1 MQKYDKY
8 QATWKG
14 NMAKCSKYHAKCKVT
29 MPKCSKYHAKWQVLV
44 PNCCKHKA
52 NGTGKKNQT
61 NPKPEGKK
69 QKLSYTQCLAHQRIN
84 MVQSNLNQRDWNTL
98 MRFKQNRTNRKH
110 AQTRSQKQQV
120 LWECGYPW
128 GGLDVR
134 KFTFSTKCWVSF
146 LKFHVFWQNMLLY
159 KMHIIHSFKKWYSF
173 LRYLISSMPF
183 VELHVWP
190 NTACCRLLVA
200 GWHCIL

>member
-1 MQKYDKY
+1 MTNTKPHERETWPNVANTMQ
-8 QATWKG
+8 
-14 NMAKCSKYHAKCKVT
+14 N
-29 MPKCSKYHAKWQVLV
+29 AKWPCPNVANTMQNGRFWFQTVANTRQMV
-44 PNCCKHKA
+44 P
-52 NGTGKKNQT
+52 GKKT
-61 NPKPEGKK
+61 NKSKTWGKK

-146 LKFHVFWQNMLLY
+146 LKFHVFLAKHAPLQNAYHSQLQ
-159 KMHIIHSFKKWYSF
+159 KMI
-173 LRYLISSMPF
+173 LIFEVSNF
-183 VELHVWP
+183 QH
-190 NTACCRLLVA
+190 AFCRAPCLA
-200 GWHCIL
+200 